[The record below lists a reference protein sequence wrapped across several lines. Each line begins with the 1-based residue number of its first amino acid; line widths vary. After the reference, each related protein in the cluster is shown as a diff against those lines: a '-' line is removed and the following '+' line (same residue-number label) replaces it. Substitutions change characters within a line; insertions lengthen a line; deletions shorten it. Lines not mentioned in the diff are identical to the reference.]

1 MCGITGYIC
10 SNKNILSEEEFTH
23 FNLSLSHRGPDWSQQ
38 LLTKRGW
45 IGHTKLSI
53 TDTSE
58 LSNQPFTYRTKEGI
72 LYRMTFN
79 GEIYNFKEIRE
90 QLKTLGYTFS
100 TQSDTE
106 VVIKSFAE
114 WGEKCQYKF
123 NGIWAM
129 AIYNESNG
137 EVFLSRDRF
146 GVKPLLIWIKRDAIF
161 FASEIKSFRKLP
173 TKYQLPASD
182 QTFLFL
188 SKRPNNS
195 SQINKELSYLPAGH
209 SLRFTSKNKAKLKRW
224 WQPVKPT
231 SKDKSYPE
239 LIEEFR
245 SIFFDALKLRTQ
257 DPSPKCTALSGGLD
271 SSSVFCATHQL
282 IANHKMGTNYSHK
295 AFSLDY
301 SNTSNSELN
310 FALKVIE
317 KTESE
322 HTLIRLS
329 PDSSIITPELIR
341 DCIYSSEQ
349 INHLFLGPFVLYR
362 AMSQEGYKVSV
373 DGHGADELLAGY
385 KKFAR
390 ASIEDCI
397 KQARSDADL
406 DAIKKLWIDA
416 GVSPNEIAAIHKK
429 LISLGQGNHTNALQE
444 KSFDEF
450 HHKTLPWILDTYD
463 KIPMAHNIEVRSP
476 FLDWRLVEYC
486 FSLPNKAKAGGGFTK
501 RILRDAM
508 KNIIPDAVRTRHSKQ
523 GFAPPMQNYLK
534 NKKIQAFILDTI
546 NSTLYLDSG
555 VFDGYKYRKIIEDT
569 VRNNKSQALAYTTL
583 WASIQGTIFLE
594 TLKKNT

>member
-1 MCGITGYIC
+1 MCGITGYIS
-10 SNKNILSEEEFTH
+10 SNRNVLSEREFAH

-72 LYRMTFN
+72 IYRIVFN
-79 GEIYNFKEIRE
+79 GEIYNYKQIRE
-90 QLKTLGYTFS
+90 QLKTLGHIFS

-106 VVIKSFAE
+106 VVIKSYAE
-114 WGEKCQYKF
+114 WGEECQYRF

-146 GVKPLLIWIKRDAIF
+146 GVKPLLIWVKRDAIF
-161 FASEIKSFRKLP
+161 FASEMKSFRKLP
-173 TKYQLPASD
+173 AKYQLPASD
-182 QTFLFL
+182 QILLFL
-188 SKRPNNS
+188 SKRPDNS
-195 SQINKELSYLPAGH
+195 SQINKELSHLPAGH
-209 SLRFTSKNKAKLKRW
+209 SLRFTANNKAKFKRW

-231 SKDKSYPE
+231 IKDQSYSE

-271 SSSVFCATHQL
+271 SSSVFCATQQL
-282 IANHKMGTNYSHK
+282 ITNREIKTSYPHK

-301 SNTSNSELN
+301 SNTPNSELN
-310 FALKVIE
+310 FAIE
-317 KTESE
+317 VVEATKTD

-362 AMSQEGYKVSV
+362 AMSREGYKVSV

-397 KQARSDADL
+397 NQSNSDTDL
-406 DAIKKLWIDA
+406 VEIKKLWTDA
-416 GVSPNEIAAIHKK
+416 GVSPDEIDAIHTR
-429 LISLGQGNHTNALQE
+429 LISLGQGDQKNALQE
-444 KSFDEF
+444 KSFDEI

-476 FLDWRLVEYC
+476 FLDWRIVEHC
-486 FSLPNKAKAGGGFTK
+486 LSLPNKAKAGGGFTK

-508 KNIIPDAVRTRHSKQ
+508 KNTIPESIRTRRSKQ

-534 NKKIQAFILDTI
+534 NKVLQNFILDTI
-546 NSTLYLDSG
+546 NSTLYLESV
-555 VFDGYKYRKIIEDT
+555 VFDGYKNRKTIEDL
-569 VRNNKSQALAYTTL
+569 VKNNKSQALANTNLWTT
-583 WASIQGTIFLE
+583 IQATIFLQA
-594 TLKKNT
+594 LKNST